1 MHSEPSK
8 RATLVLKQS
17 TEPPLT
23 MAASQHGTLL
33 VRTSTNFSDNRV
45 RGSCKQSLNWFIKQ
59 GGANEAAKNRRYGFA
74 RGPCDGIRN
83 FLKCAATYMNSG
95 PSSLRELEPLP
106 WTRRG
111 IGKPARPEDW
121 ETALGCALAPQKLP
135 NRCP

>member
-45 RGSCKQSLNWFIKQ
+45 RGSCKQSLNWFINQ
-59 GGANEAAKNRRYGFA
+59 GGANEASKNRRYGFA
-74 RGPCDGIRN
+74 RGPCRGIRN
-83 FLKCAATYMNSG
+83 VLKCTATYINSV
-95 PSSLRELEPLP
+95 PSSLRESEALPL
-106 WTRRG
+106 TAAR
-111 IGKPARPEDW
+111 IVKP
-121 ETALGCALAPQKLP
+121 
-135 NRCP
+135 